1 MKLLIEIQLSDDGGE
16 TGLSTFAHI
25 RETISHLPHGSKT
38 IQPGEGGSLRYFGV
52 GEQVGSWRVAEDSD
66 EYDAPT
72 VLVGGSTATHRGT
85 NAYEGELMVI
95 TCSCGQTFKNWM
107 PTQALSDFDDHL
119 PAPEIPRGPGRH
131 RNTVHDIHERA
142 HQFALHTIKED

>member
-1 MKLLIEIQLSDDGGE
+1 MKLLIEIELSDDGGGIWTLGQVE
-16 TGLSTFAHI
+16 GAINRSFAGYWGQLTPGNGSEI
-25 RETISHLPHGSKT
+25 RYHKDAEPI
-38 IQPGEGGSLRYFGV
+38 
-52 GEQVGSWRVAEDSD
+52 GSWRVTEDSD

-85 NAYEGELMVI
+85 NTYEGELMVI

-107 PTQALSDFDDHL
+107 PTQALSDFNDHL